1 MSQSSAHGKVTEDA
15 WFLLLVLTNRLKVLR
30 LLDLLFPP
38 PVGCNRNIPS
48 LHGHFLS
55 REKKLT
61 LLPILL

>member
-1 MSQSSAHGKVTEDA
+1 MSQSSAHGKVTEEA
-15 WFLLLVLTNRLKVLR
+15 WFLLLILTNRLKVLC
-30 LLDLLFPP
+30 LPDLLFLS
-38 PVGCNRNIPS
+38 PVGCNRNITS